1 MAASQYNVA
10 SLKSR
15 QVVGVYIY
23 GTAFSSSNANTE
35 MTWPRSSE
43 SWSKSSFSGSVTC
56 GDLYVAWWSSVS
68 LSGVDASISYNNHTY
83 ALHTIAQF
91 KEDGS
96 ATSYRSR
103 SDTVTIAADYYANLF
118 VPIYIRTDWT
128 VTFNANGGSVETST
142 KAVTRG
148 SAYGDLPTP
157 TRIGYNFDGWYTAA
171 SGGTKVT
178 SSTTYA
184 LAANQTLYAHW
195 TGIWYE
201 LGYDNQF
208 LLYEWQRSA
217 SYGLRSTPTG
227 ASLGNDQGWPKITS
241 GEGTHVY
248 TKYGASAAYFNIYVQ
263 PRQEYWFYCNMRGT
277 STNAEVLWVAL
288 DSNYHIIQ
296 DSGRDYR
303 GMGSSGQ
310 LSENSYTAYS
320 KKFTVP
326 YNCYCIQIFF
336 DVHDTGKWASFRNL
350 RVAKATPY
358 SEISCTTRLAYQY
371 SDSATYG
378 TLATPTRT
386 GYTFLGWFTGENGTG
401 TQITSSTAVQWYS
414 LTVYSHWSGNEQL
427 AILDPQGGEL
437 SSNYFLRI
445 HTGSAYG
452 TLPTPTRTGYTFL
465 GWFTAPSGGSQV
477 TSLTT
482 VTATTTHA
490 LYAQW
495 SGAHTVYFDAAG
507 GTVSEASRSVLEGSA
522 LGTLPTPT
530 RTGYTFAGWYTSQA
544 GGSQVTAS
552 TVMGDDDIWAY
563 ALWTAGT
570 ITVTFNANGGTVS
583 EASRTVAI
591 GGQYNRLPVPTWNGH
606 NFDGWFTASTGGSQ
620 ITAATT
626 VTSTVN
632 QTLYAHWSSGAVD
645 WWGISFS

>member
-358 SEISCTTRLAYQY
+358 SEISCTTRLAYQ
-371 SDSATYG
+371 
-378 TLATPTRT
+378 
-386 GYTFLGWFTGENGTG
+386 
-401 TQITSSTAVQWYS
+401 
-414 LTVYSHWSGNEQL
+414 
-427 AILDPQGGEL
+427 
-437 SSNYFLRI
+437 
-445 HTGSAYG
+445 
-452 TLPTPTRTGYTFL
+452 
-465 GWFTAPSGGSQV
+465 
-477 TSLTT
+477 
-482 VTATTTHA
+482 
-490 LYAQW
+490 
-495 SGAHTVYFDAAG
+495 
-507 GTVSEASRSVLEGSA
+507 
-522 LGTLPTPT
+522 
-530 RTGYTFAGWYTSQA
+530 
-544 GGSQVTAS
+544 
-552 TVMGDDDIWAY
+552 
-563 ALWTAGT
+563 
-570 ITVTFNANGGTVS
+570 
-583 EASRTVAI
+583 
-591 GGQYNRLPVPTWNGH
+591 
-606 NFDGWFTASTGGSQ
+606 
-620 ITAATT
+620 
-626 VTSTVN
+626 
-632 QTLYAHWSSGAVD
+632 
-645 WWGISFS
+645 